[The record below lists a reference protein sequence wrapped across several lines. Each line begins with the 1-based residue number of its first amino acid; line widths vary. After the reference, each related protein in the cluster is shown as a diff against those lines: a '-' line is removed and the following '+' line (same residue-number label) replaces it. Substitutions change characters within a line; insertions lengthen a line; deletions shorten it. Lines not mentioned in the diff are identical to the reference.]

1 MKALR
6 QAFSEYEGRLIIDA
20 ISHAGD
26 DALRLA
32 LIEAD
37 ESGTTELD
45 VIRSAVAGGILVNI
59 VKIFVN
65 DFYEHDPTAASE
77 SEIRERAEDNL
88 KPCLFCGNNTEP
100 K

>member
-65 DFYEHDPTAASE
+65 DFYEHNPTAESE
-77 SEIRERAEDNL
+77 SEIRERAEDNIERDRFVSSGGSVL
-88 KPCLFCGNNTEP
+88 
-100 K
+100 